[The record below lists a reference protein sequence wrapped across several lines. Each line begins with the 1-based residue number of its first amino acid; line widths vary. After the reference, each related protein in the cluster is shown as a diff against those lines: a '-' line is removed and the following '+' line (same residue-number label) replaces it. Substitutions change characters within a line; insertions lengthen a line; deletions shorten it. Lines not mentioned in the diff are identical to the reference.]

1 METRSYL
8 FGLIKIERFG
18 YRWGYTI
25 PQIELMVVDC
35 PLTVYPKNNKDK
47 TPSKEDIEEAT
58 ANWKAKYGGKPKG
71 EKIDLSDLLSQ
82 FKKNKE
88 SV

>member
-58 ANWKAKYGGKPKG
+58 VNWKAKYGDKPKG